1 MKGGPE
7 PKTPGSRRRRRQWGG
22 VWGGGVPSPEIL
34 KKILVQCVQKIL
46 AFRPKGGASPSGPLN
61 TPLNRNIGSR
71 TRSDL
76 SKHDQSL
83 SEEPEIKY
91 DDPRLE
97 MSHLGCDL
105 VRHFQPRVHHIWMSN

>member
-1 MKGGPE
+1 MCSKNSCVQAKGG
-7 PKTPGSRRRRRQWGG
+7 GH
-22 VWGGGVPSPEIL
+22 
-34 KKILVQCVQKIL
+34 
-46 AFRPKGGASPSGPLN
+46 RPVAPLN
-61 TPLNRNIGSR
+61 TPLDRNIGSR

-105 VRHFQPRVHHIWMSN
+105 VRHFQPRVHHIWMSNSLLCITVLLVA